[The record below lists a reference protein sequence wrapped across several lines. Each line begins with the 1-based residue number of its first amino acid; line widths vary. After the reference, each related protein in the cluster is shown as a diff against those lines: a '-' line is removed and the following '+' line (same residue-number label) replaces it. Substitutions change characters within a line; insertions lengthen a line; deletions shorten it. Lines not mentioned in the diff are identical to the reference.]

1 MKNKSLKRNFS
12 TLLIFQIR
20 LLIDSSLQHAAA
32 ALNKPS
38 TVVWVGTSPKIFG
51 YDMHKNVLPKTE
63 FPEGHIDSYL
73 YDYNFTGA
81 VHECPYDEFHQI
93 HTAQSIIKNI

>member
-1 MKNKSLKRNFS
+1 MSNTR
-12 TLLIFQIR
+12 I
-20 LLIDSSLQHAAA
+20 
-32 ALNKPS
+32 
-38 TVVWVGTSPKIFG
+38 GFG

-63 FPEGHIDSYL
+63 FPKGHIDSYL

-81 VHECPYDEFHQI
+81 VHECPYDEFNEI